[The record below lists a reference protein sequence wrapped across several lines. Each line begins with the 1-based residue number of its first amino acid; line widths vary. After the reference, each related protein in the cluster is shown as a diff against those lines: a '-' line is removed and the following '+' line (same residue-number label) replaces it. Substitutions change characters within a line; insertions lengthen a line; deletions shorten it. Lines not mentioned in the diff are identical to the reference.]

1 MDTSSSVFVP
11 MNSLRKVCL
20 IQILDTEFYVSKFE
34 IDYQY
39 LTYLPV
45 IESGIIDIN
54 VNTKDTPKDSH
65 ISHFVLLYLSLNASI
80 ELKFPES
87 QSLFGCHCLTLFE
100 A

>member
-1 MDTSSSVFVP
+1 

-20 IQILDTEFYVSKFE
+20 IQILDTEYYVSKFE
-34 IDYQY
+34 IDYLY
-39 LTYLPV
+39 FTYLPV

-65 ISHFVLLYLSLNASI
+65 ISLFVFLYLSLNASI

-87 QSLFGCHCLTLFE
+87 QSL
-100 A
+100 